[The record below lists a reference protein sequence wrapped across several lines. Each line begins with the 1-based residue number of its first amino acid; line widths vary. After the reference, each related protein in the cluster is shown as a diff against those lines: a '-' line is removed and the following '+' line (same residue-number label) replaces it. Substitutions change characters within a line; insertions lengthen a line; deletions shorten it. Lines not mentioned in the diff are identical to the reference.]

1 MLHNIPYLTITK
13 KTKVY
18 GYRRRIPEAVRFLFD
33 GKREIVK
40 SLKTKSLTVAQVG
53 VQRMNQWFEERVV
66 TAGYSTTV
74 ESKLPTELVRGIHY
88 DMKMMGNHPSQLP
101 TINVHSE
108 PRELSQFAGD
118 VATSMVLKQ
127 DLQSGKITYDDYSAG
142 LSTLEH
148 GTVWKLVAAQQK
160 RKFLLDELRKKYR
173 DPEKTMA
180 ESLDANIDCD
190 AEDYVLPQM
199 KWDEADPEVISYRI
213 MCGESLLPDPTWQ
226 NAVDNYLKYYLSD
239 PKLRSEQ
246 QKTKHTRAVKSYCT
260 KISEAFPRGMKTAL
274 KDIDAEDV
282 RDFIRRDDV
291 QPSTKTKN
299 LTMLRAVWNSWS
311 LYNQKQVVEGDP
323 FKTEIIQHKSAIK
336 ETEVNRRSFTP
347 SEFKQFNDSLSKET
361 NQEVRLVG
369 MIAAYC
375 GAPTG
380 EIAKLERKD
389 VKLSSNT
396 PHLVFRAVAGK
407 GRIARSVPLLDPIKT
422 ELEAYINE
430 QERNRPADLVFTS
443 KVVRSSSDLSKKLTL
458 HITNERPDDPLR
470 LVPYSLRHTFK
481 DRAEAAMDSR
491 YVQYL
496 IGHKTEDSS
505 AVHQKYGTGVPPSVL
520 VDGMVAIQS
529 LKDWGMFEEF
539 D

>member
-1 MLHNIPYLTITK
+1 
-13 KTKVY
+13 
-18 GYRRRIPEAVRFLFD
+18 
-33 GKREIVK
+33 
-40 SLKTKSLTVAQVG
+40 
-53 VQRMNQWFEERVV
+53 
-66 TAGYSTTV
+66 
-74 ESKLPTELVRGIHY
+74 
-88 DMKMMGNHPSQLP
+88 
-101 TINVHSE
+101 
-108 PRELSQFAGD
+108 
-118 VATSMVLKQ
+118 
-127 DLQSGKITYDDYSAG
+127 
-142 LSTLEH
+142 
-148 GTVWKLVAAQQK
+148 
-160 RKFLLDELRKKYR
+160 
-173 DPEKTMA
+173 
-180 ESLDANIDCD
+180 
-190 AEDYVLPQM
+190 
-199 KWDEADPEVISYRI
+199 
-213 MCGESLLPDPTWQ
+213 
-226 NAVDNYLKYYLSD
+226 
-239 PKLRSEQ
+239 
-246 QKTKHTRAVKSYCT
+246 
-260 KISEAFPRGMKTAL
+260 
-274 KDIDAEDV
+274 
-282 RDFIRRDDV
+282 
-291 QPSTKTKN
+291 
-299 LTMLRAVWNSWS
+299 
-311 LYNQKQVVEGDP
+311 
-323 FKTEIIQHKSAIK
+323 
-336 ETEVNRRSFTP
+336 
-347 SEFKQFNDSLSKET
+347 
-361 NQEVRLVG
+361 